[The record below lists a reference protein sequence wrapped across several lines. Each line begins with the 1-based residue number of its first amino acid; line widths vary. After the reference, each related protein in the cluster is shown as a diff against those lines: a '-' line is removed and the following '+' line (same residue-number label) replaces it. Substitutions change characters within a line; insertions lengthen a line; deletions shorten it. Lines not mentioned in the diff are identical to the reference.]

1 MKILK
6 SSCYGKFCS
15 THIASIPNG
24 VDWDTIR
31 QAHANIITG
40 GCFVRPV
47 SCTCLAVAMK
57 LATSQVLGLR
67 YAGTGCTVPAA
78 TLRHFLV
85 HFKMLRDTNE
95 NQTSLNTKTDMISCL
110 HTLLWRPD
118 RPTLE
123 MCLGATAIA
132 LGMVMAGTGDL
143 ASLRL
148 LRELR
153 WRVDDGITYGEM
165 T

>member
-47 SCTCLAVAMK
+47 SCTCFFISTNFDLSPFNEELK
-57 LATSQVLGLR
+57 LTS
-67 YAGTGCTVPAA
+67 TSCFCT
-78 TLRHFLV
+78 
-85 HFKMLRDTNE
+85 
-95 NQTSLNTKTDMISCL
+95 
-110 HTLLWRPD
+110 
-118 RPTLE
+118 
-123 MCLGATAIA
+123 
-132 LGMVMAGTGDL
+132 
-143 ASLRL
+143 
-148 LRELR
+148 
-153 WRVDDGITYGEM
+153 RVGRS
-165 T
+165 